1 MVLEHYISDL
11 LYRYNC
17 VAVPNFGAFL
27 TQKRNAK
34 LVEESNTFYPP
45 AKEISFNRQLT
56 TNDGLLVSYIAE
68 AEKSTYEAILTKIE
82 AAVTDWT
89 EELTNNKTLFLEN
102 IGELTLNAE
111 EKIIFKP
118 LEKVNYLTSSFG
130 LTSFNSAAVTREVL
144 KEEVAQL
151 EETIPFIITPEK
163 RETTSFRP
171 YLKYAAIF
179 LLALST
185 GLTVY
190 RGYKQSETTKQLVQ
204 QEAQNRVSKHIQ
216 EATFFE
222 SSPLELPSITLD
234 ATTAIKNVI
243 HDDLDKN
250 QTVHYIV
257 AGAFRYKTNAE
268 KKIRQLKRR
277 GYNASYFGTNAHGL
291 HMVSY
296 DHFTDTEKA
305 LETLKQVKHNHSKDA
320 WLFSAR

>member
-45 AKEISFNRQLT
+45 TKEISFNRQLT

-68 AEKSTYEAILTKIE
+68 VEKSTYEAVLTKIE
-82 AAVTDWT
+82 AVVTEWT

-102 IGELTLNAE
+102 IGELTLNTE
-111 EKIIFKP
+111 EKIQFKP

-130 LTSFNSAAVTREVL
+130 LTSFNSASITREVL
-144 KEEVAQL
+144 KEEVELL

-185 GLTVY
+185 GLTAY

-204 QEAQNRVSKHIQ
+204 QEAQERVSKHIQ

-222 SSPLELPSITLD
+222 SSPLELPSITLN
-234 ATTAIKNVI
+234 ATTAIKNAI
-243 HDDLDKN
+243 HGDSDKN

-277 GYNASYFGTNAHGL
+277 GYNASYFGTNTHGL

-305 LETLKQVKHNHSKDA
+305 LETLKQVKRSHSKDA